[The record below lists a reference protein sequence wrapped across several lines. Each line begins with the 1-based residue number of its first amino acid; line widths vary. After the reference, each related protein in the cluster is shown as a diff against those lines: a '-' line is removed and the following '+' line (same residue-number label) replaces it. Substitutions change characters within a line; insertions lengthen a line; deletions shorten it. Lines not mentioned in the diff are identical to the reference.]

1 MRDRMRRLT
10 DRVRTRRAE
19 GRAALEAT
27 LERERRE
34 AHAREE
40 RLRLRIAQQWA
51 EGRAARERTEPV
63 IEGGASTYK
72 PVRVPYGVD
81 LAAGWAWRF
90 VIIVAAGLIILWT
103 LRFFGVVVFPVLIAL
118 FISALAVPVVNWLEH
133 MGIRRKLGAL
143 LVVVFGLGFVGLL
156 LTFVGQQ
163 VSSGIN
169 DLSGQVVDGLEE
181 IRHWLRTGP
190 LHASDSQIN
199 SVIGNAQDFVT
210 EQGKHLAGRAT
221 EIGSAAAEVIAGF
234 FIVLFSTYF
243 FLADGRMIWAWIVR
257 LFPRAARLRVDSSGR
272 VAFRSLTQFVR
283 ATVIVAATDATG
295 IMIWAAV
302 LGLPLIGA
310 IGVLIFLGAFVP
322 MIGATISGAVAVL
335 VALVAKGPIT
345 ALLMLVGVIVVQ
357 QIEAHILQ
365 PFLMGRWVSVHPL
378 AVILAIAVGVVA
390 AGIPGALIAVPLA
403 SAGNAIVQHLAN
415 YTDVGDDALESAEE
429 DPDPDPALADPSVD
443 PVVLDGDDTD
453 RDIGRETGGDA

>member
-1 MRDRMRRLT
+1 MTRGSGARERIRAVGSRLS
-10 DRVRTRRAE
+10 RRRAE

-34 AHAREE
+34 AHDREE
-40 RLRLRIAQQWA
+40 KLRLRIAQQWA
-51 EGRAARERTEPV
+51 EGRAARERPEPQ

-81 LAAGWAWRF
+81 LAAAWSWRF
-90 VIIVAAGLIILWT
+90 VIIVIALGIVLWT

-118 FISALAVPVVNWLEH
+118 FISALTVPVVNWLERL
-133 MGIRRKLGAL
+133 GIRRKLAAL
-143 LVVVFGLGFVGLL
+143 LVVVSGLAFVGLL

-210 EQGKHLAGRAT
+210 AKGKELAGRAT

-243 FLADGRMIWAWIVR
+243 FLADGRMIWAWLVR
-257 LFPRAARLRVDSSGR
+257 LFPRTARLRVDSSGR

-283 ATVIVAATDATG
+283 ATVIVAATDAAG

-345 ALLMLVGVIVVQ
+345 ALLMLAGVIVVQ

-365 PFLMGRWVSVHPL
+365 PFLMGRFVSVHPL
-378 AVILAIAVGVVA
+378 AVILAIAVGVLA

-403 SAGNAIVQHLAN
+403 SAGNAIVQHLAA
-415 YTDVGDDALESAEE
+415 YTDVGDDPLEAAED
-429 DPDPDPALADPSVD
+429 DPSPDPALADESVD
-443 PVVLDGDDTD
+443 PVVLDGDDT
-453 RDIGRETGGDA
+453 GGES

>member
-1 MRDRMRRLT
+1 MTRGPGARDRAKALAGRL
-10 DRVRTRRAE
+10 RSRRADD
-19 GRAALEAT
+19 RAALEAT

-34 AHAREE
+34 AHDREE
-40 RLRLRIAQQWA
+40 RLRMRIAQQWA

-63 IEGGASTYK
+63 IEGGPSTYK

-81 LAAGWAWRF
+81 LAAAWAWRF
-90 VIIVAAGLIILWT
+90 VIIVIAGLMILYA

-118 FISALAVPVVNWLEH
+118 FLSALATPVVSWLERI
-133 MGIRRKLGAL
+133 GVRRKLGAL
-143 LVVVFGLGFVGLL
+143 LVVVFGLAFIGLL

-199 SVIGNAQDFVT
+199 SVISNAQHFVT
-210 EQGKHLAGRAT
+210 DQGKDWASRAT

-243 FLADGRMIWAWIVR
+243 FLADGRMIWAWVVR
-257 LFPRAARLRVDSSGR
+257 LFPRTARLRVDSSGR

-283 ATVIVAATDATG
+283 ATVIVAATDAAG

-310 IGVLIFLGAFVP
+310 IGVLIFLGAFIP
-322 MIGATISGAVAVL
+322 MIGATISGTVAVL

-403 SAGNAIVQHLAN
+403 SAGNAIVQHLAG
-415 YTDVGDDALESAEE
+415 YTDVGDDPLEAAAA
-429 DPDPDPALADPSVD
+429 DPEPDPALADDSLDAVA
-443 PVVLDGDDTD
+443 LDGDDTPD
-453 RDIGRETGGDA
+453 RGEP